1 MTGTLVPDIQL
12 RFRQGTSL
20 GSISGSAIDRPD
32 EAIPSPG
39 YGFNEA
45 GTLSVVIQRRPK
57 PFHSVVQ
64 ALLEVHER
72 VGRPQLLL
80 QLFSGDGLAR
90 TLQQHDQ
97 YVHWLPLQPDLHALF
112 AEFPSSW
119 IKLEHAKMQG
129 WRQ

>member
-1 MTGTLVPDIQL
+1 MTGTLVPDIRL
-12 RFRQGTSL
+12 RRQRSWL

-39 YGFNEA
+39 YGLNEA

-57 PFHSVVQ
+57 PFHGIVQ
-64 ALLEVHER
+64 ALLKVHER

-90 TLQQHDQ
+90 TLQQHHQ

-112 AEFPSSW
+112 AEFPGSW
-119 IKLEHAKMQG
+119 IKLE
-129 WRQ
+129 

>member
-1 MTGTLVPDIQL
+1 MTGRLVPDIRL
-12 RFRQGTSL
+12 RRQHSRL

-57 PFHSVVQ
+57 PFHGIVQ
-64 ALLEVHER
+64 ALLEVHEC

-80 QLFSGDGLAR
+80 QLFSGDGLDR

-97 YVHWLPLQPDLHALF
+97 YVHRLPLKLNFHPLF
-112 AEFPSSW
+112 AEFASLW
-119 IKLEHAKMQG
+119 IKLEHAKTQD
-129 WRQ
+129 WWQ